1 MRLFKIYF
9 IYYKY
14 IHMNQYNAI
23 INSDESFFEKKI
35 IKSEENII
43 HMFVK
48 QNFHKLLRNVEYY
61 NPQIFMDQTF
71 FTYKDSIAM
80 LLNLCQSVVIQ
91 KTHIFKRAKCL
102 KYKTKNSYIK
112 GYNKN

>member
-1 MRLFKIYF
+1 
-9 IYYKY
+9 
-14 IHMNQYNAI
+14 MNQYNAI

-35 IKSEENII
+35 IESEENII
-43 HMFVK
+43 HMFIK

-61 NPQIFMDQTF
+61 YPQIFMDKTF
-71 FTYKDSIAM
+71 FTYKDSIVM
-80 LLNLCQSVVIQ
+80 LLNVCQSVVIQ
-91 KTHIFKRAKCL
+91 KSNILKRAKCL